1 MAKGG
6 SCLWVRPQTQSLL
19 SRQVPDNRH
28 LPIFGESFLL
38 QKMFPC
44 SFSCK
49 WNGLNQCWHLLQS
62 PLLSVL
68 TKSLKVS
75 IFLLDFIS
83 FYKKVEERGL
93 KIQLTTARSV
103 VNEYSPEAFA
113 NLQQGLMHQK
123 TKQGP
128 GYRDLFFSLFFF
140 LLLYNSVQKEK
151 KKANNMQ
158 WQNSLCKVKWGVA
171 EFSRKNVVKVHSS
184 EQGLF
189 SWTRLSLGGSVPSAR
204 PSPFSSHGHW
214 ERTRGRKAGQDYF

>member
-1 MAKGG
+1 M
-6 SCLWVRPQTQSLL
+6 
-19 SRQVPDNRH
+19 
-28 LPIFGESFLL
+28 
-38 QKMFPC
+38 
-44 SFSCK
+44 
-49 WNGLNQCWHLLQS
+49 
-62 PLLSVL
+62 L

-158 WQNSLCKVKWGVA
+158 
-171 EFSRKNVVKVHSS
+171 
-184 EQGLF
+184 
-189 SWTRLSLGGSVPSAR
+189 
-204 PSPFSSHGHW
+204 
-214 ERTRGRKAGQDYF
+214 